1 MKTAASFPPSPRS
14 FRGRASELRTLA
26 GLVQTGGHLAGP
38 GAKIALVG
46 AGGSGKSTLACALGH
61 RVRRA
66 FRGKIQW
73 FRIGAWDV
81 RTLAAM
87 MASRLGVRAR
97 GADPLK
103 SVGRALAESGPWL
116 VVLDNHE
123 DDAATAALLDGLR
136 DAPVTWVITARRCL
150 LSGVTVFPVV
160 PPLVTLGKSPFPRI
174 ASITRLLRWNPV
186 ALDLA
191 DALVE
196 AGVTTSE
203 ELGKWLISKGIERV
217 RPVEHEDD
225 LPEVALL
232 TERAW
237 AALPAGPRRMLG
249 VLAHMGGDH
258 MDVES
263 LAALSRP
270 GGMDAESLALS
281 RPVRSGV
288 TSQRP
293 ATALPPR
300 PMTSSERDAL
310 ARLVAL
316 RLVQKPM
323 AGRFT
328 LHATV
333 RHAVLKRT
341 TPLPDRLF
349 EHYVSLLTRDP
360 SRVEIEQ
367 THLFAAMDHAQATGN
382 LQMILRAGE
391 IAETS

>member
-1 MKTAASFPPSPRS
+1 MKPASSFPPSPRS
-14 FRGRASELRTLA
+14 FRGRESELRTLA
-26 GLVQTGGHLAGP
+26 RLVQTGGDPAAP

-46 AGGSGKSTLACALGH
+46 SGGSGKSTLACALGH

-66 FRGKIQW
+66 FGGRIQW

-87 MASRLGVRAR
+87 MASRLGVRAP
-97 GADPLK
+97 GADLLRT
-103 SVGRALAESGPWL
+103 VARALAEAGPSL

-191 DALVE
+191 DALVH
-196 AGVTTSE
+196 AGHATAHD
-203 ELGKWLISKGIERV
+203 LGEWLRSKGIERV

-232 TERAW
+232 VERAW
-237 AALPAGPRRMLG
+237 ATLSAGPRRMLG

-258 MDVES
+258 MDAES

-270 GGMDAESLALS
+270 GRATSATARRPALSLAR
-281 RPVRSGV
+281 RPGNA
-288 TSQRP
+288 P
-293 ATALPPR
+293 AR
-300 PMTSSERDAL
+300 PMTAAERDGL
-310 ARLVAL
+310 GRLVAL
-316 RLVQKPM
+316 RLVQEPM

-333 RHAVLKRT
+333 RHAVMKRT
-341 TPLPDRLF
+341 TPLPHRLY

-360 SRVEIEQ
+360 ARGEIEQ
-367 THLFAAMDHAQATGN
+367 THLFAAMDHAQETGN
-382 LQMILRAGE
+382 LDMILRADKL
-391 IAETS
+391 AETL